1 LAGSGNI
8 FQSSRSVNGIRMS
21 QSRVRSESQ
30 LMPTL
35 KNERLYGIPRSFRQL
50 RTLHCNPSRRRRTR
64 REVKAVSLC
73 KVAHSIQP
81 ISLHDSLRKSQPL
94 VILRFTPQ
102 DGLMCIGVLPFQ
114 SLPSTITQDL
124 RLREQQYTVELIAS
138 SVDVYRGST
147 VSIELTQVSVAPSN
161 SNVKTTS

>member
-1 LAGSGNI
+1 
-8 FQSSRSVNGIRMS
+8 
-21 QSRVRSESQ
+21 
-30 LMPTL
+30 
-35 KNERLYGIPRSFRQL
+35 
-50 RTLHCNPSRRRRTR
+50 
-64 REVKAVSLC
+64 
-73 KVAHSIQP
+73 
-81 ISLHDSLRKSQPL
+81 
-94 VILRFTPQ
+94 
-102 DGLMCIGVLPFQ
+102 MCIGVLPFQ